1 MSTNPWDHV
10 AETSEIK
17 NALNRDTSQPEV
29 MDSTI
34 SDAFSRYM
42 SDSVNFGSD
51 SFEVRVAEQD
61 AFTAGWRAAIA
72 FITGIKED

>member
-29 MDSTI
+29 MDDTI
-34 SDAFSRYM
+34 SYAFSKYA
-42 SDSVNFGSD
+42 SDDVNFGSD
-51 SFEVRVAEQD
+51 SFETRVAEQD
-61 AFTAGWRAAIA
+61 AFTAGWNAAIA
-72 FITGIKED
+72 FIVGIKEN